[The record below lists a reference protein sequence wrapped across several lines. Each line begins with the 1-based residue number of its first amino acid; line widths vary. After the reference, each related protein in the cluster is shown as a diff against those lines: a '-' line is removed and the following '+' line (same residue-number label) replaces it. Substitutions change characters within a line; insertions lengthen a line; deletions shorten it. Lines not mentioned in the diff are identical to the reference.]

1 MKPIRLLTCAATLL
15 ALLSGCGGSDAPAAA
30 ASGGATV
37 TGAVVKGPVLGAM
50 VCAYAITG
58 GAKGAQVM
66 LSAGAGAAG
75 SINAGCYVTPANGSY
90 NFAVPAGTSG
100 DLLVEATGGTFCSN
114 ETPIVS
120 GACPGGG
127 TLLGLGSEVMRTLV
141 TVSTSGNA
149 TVYTTPLTTAAIG
162 AVGAG
167 LNAGTF
173 NTQFNALVG
182 TLLGTSSGV
191 TPSTAPNATNQPYL
205 AQVATY
211 LQGGGSLSTAVTAL
225 GRGTTTFTSPGSSG
239 GGTTTASIHAALAG
253 SYNLSFYKG
262 SGAGCAGTGC
272 TFTEGQAV
280 SLSISGDNLNLPG
293 GKVLT
298 NPFYRN
304 GHTAEAIWLD
314 AAAGIEYALTDN
326 DSGTFSEINVGDGTH
341 FTPQGYPAFLGQIRA
356 TQSPVQ
362 ATLAAVAGTYNKAQ
376 QYAGPAADVAW
387 TSLTLGADGVV
398 TFTGGA
404 GPTLANV
411 SATVVYPNGGT
422 AAALRIYS
430 STDING
436 AGGVDDDDQIVFYLD
451 APNHIKDVEYY
462 VGPSN
467 TSGNKRGVTLRKT
480 GDAAPPDIGTPSALT
495 NAIAANQIT
504 GTVGAG
510 GAALALNVS
519 SFGGLYVA
527 SGFTMTASSGNQQ
540 WQIRV
545 GNAVAANTN
554 YSCVHGARDERYV
567 KVQTSANTILSSQE
581 GGNCNIYITELTTS
595 GSAITSIKGRF
606 TAEVFSFSRNAS
618 TVIADGTFSYT
629 AP

>member
-1 MKPIRLLTCAATLL
+1 MKPIRLLTCAAALL
-15 ALLSGCGGSDAPAAA
+15 ALLSGCGGSDAPPAA

-37 TGAVVKGPVLGAM
+37 TGAVVKGPVLGST

-66 LSAGAGAAG
+66 LSTVAGAAG
-75 SINAGCYVTPANGSY
+75 SISAGCYVTPASGSY

-127 TLLGLGSEVMRTLV
+127 TLLNLGSSAMRALV

-162 AVGAG
+162 AAGAG
-167 LNAGTF
+167 LSAGTF
-173 NTQFNALVG
+173 NTQFNALAG

-225 GRGTTTFTSPGSSG
+225 SRGTTTFTPPGSSG
-239 GGTTTASIHAALAG
+239 GSTTTATIHAALAG
-253 SYNLSFYKG
+253 TYNLSFYKG

-280 SLSISGDNLNLPG
+280 SLSISGNNLNLPG

-304 GHTAEAIWLD
+304 GHTAEAIWRD

-341 FTPQGYPAFLGQIRA
+341 FLGQIRA

-376 QYAGPAADVAW
+376 QYAGPANDVAW
-387 TSLTLGADGVV
+387 TSLTLGSDGAV

-411 SATVVYPNGGT
+411 SVTMVYPNGGT
-422 AAALRIYS
+422 AAVLRIYS

-451 APNHIKDVEYY
+451 TPNHIKDVEYY

-467 TSGNKRGVTLRKT
+467 ASGNKRGVTLRKT
-480 GDAAPPDIGTPSALT
+480 GDAAPPDIGAPSALT

-510 GAALALNVS
+510 GPALALNVS

-527 SGFTMTASSGNQQ
+527 SGFTMTAYAGNQQ

-554 YSCVHGARDERYV
+554 YSCVHGARDGRYV
-567 KVQTSANTILSSQE
+567 RVQTNANTILSSQE